1 VQYVSTN
8 DDYGMRILCRM

>member
-1 VQYVSTN
+1 VSTN